1 MPPAGQG
8 GARPERAGRRRGA
21 CTVAV
26 VNGSTVGV
34 GVLGCG
40 TVGSALCQLVE
51 EHGDTIAARSG
62 VRLRIVRVAVHNTA
76 RDRPVTFP
84 DGVLTHDAD
93 ALVADPEVEVVVE
106 LMGGMEPARRLIH
119 TALEA
124 GKPVVTANKEVLANA
139 GAELLDA
146 AAKSGVDLLY
156 EAAVAGAIPLI
167 RPLRES
173 LAGDRLVRVMGIVN
187 GTTNF
192 ILTRMTESGESF
204 SEALAEAQ
212 QLGFAERDPSAD
224 VEGWDAAAKAA
235 IIASVA
241 FGAQVVAGDVYREGI
256 SGITAEDIAMAARL
270 GYVVKLLAVVEA
282 VGDPTAALDDEGAA
296 SPKEIAVRVHPAMLP
311 AEHPLATVRESYNAV
326 FVEGAAAG
334 ELMFYG
340 RGAGG
345 RPTASAVLGDLVD
358 AAVNLRQGTS
368 AAPAGLT
375 HARIRPIDELSSQ
388 YYLTIDVVD
397 RPGVLEKVAGATARH
412 GVSILK
418 MEQVGLGDEA
428 RLVLVTHTAAERD
441 VQATIHDL
449 RQLDVVD
456 RVGTLLRVVG
466 PE

>member
-1 MPPAGQG
+1 M
-8 GARPERAGRRRGA
+8 
-21 CTVAV
+21 
-26 VNGSTVGV
+26 NGSSVGV

-62 VRLRIVRVAVHNTA
+62 VRLRIVRVAVHNIA
-76 RDRPVTFP
+76 RDRPVTFA

-93 ALVADPEVEVVVE
+93 GLVADPEVEVVVE

-119 TALEA
+119 AALEA

-192 ILTRMTESGESF
+192 ILTRMSESGQSF

-241 FGAQVVAGDVYREGI
+241 FGAHVVAGDVYREGI

-282 VGDPTAALDDEGAA
+282 VGDTTFDNDGVPV
-296 SPKEIAVRVHPAMLP
+296 PREIAVRVHPAMIP
-311 AEHPLATVRESYNAV
+311 AEHPLASVRESYNAV

-368 AAPAGLT
+368 AASPGLAQ
-375 HARIRPIDELSSQ
+375 ARIRPIDELSSQ

-397 RPGVLEKVAGATARH
+397 RPGVLEKVAGVTARH

>member
-1 MPPAGQG
+1 M
-8 GARPERAGRRRGA
+8 R
-21 CTVAV
+21 
-26 VNGSTVGV
+26 V

-40 TVGSALCQLVE
+40 NVGSALVQLVAD
-51 EHGDTIAARSG
+51 HDDTIAARSG
-62 VRLRIVRVAVHNTA
+62 IRLEVTRVAVHNTA
-76 RDRPVTFP
+76 KERAVAFAE
-84 DGVLTHDAD
+84 GVLTHDAD
-93 ALVADPEVEVVVE
+93 ALVTDPEVDVVVE
-106 LMGGMEPARRLIH
+106 LMGGMEPARRLIRA
-119 TALEA
+119 ALDA

-139 GAELLDA
+139 GVELLEA
-146 AAKSGVDLLY
+146 AAKAGVDLLY

-173 LAGDRLVRVMGIVN
+173 LAGDRLRRVMGIVN

-192 ILTRMTESGESF
+192 ILTRMSEAGNSF

-212 QLGFAERDPSAD
+212 SLGFAERDPTAD

-256 SGITAEDIAMAARL
+256 SGVTAEDIAMAGRL
-270 GYVVKLLAVVEA
+270 GYVVKLLAVVEQPA
-282 VGDPTAALDDEGAA
+282 RGEV
-296 SPKEIAVRVHPAMLP
+296 AVRVHPAMVP
-311 AEHPLATVRESYNAV
+311 TDHPLASVRESYNAV
-326 FVEGAAAG
+326 FVEGEAAG

-358 AAVNLRQGTS
+358 AAVNLRQGTAGPTS
-368 AAPAGLT
+368 GLT
-375 HARIRPIDELSSQ
+375 RARVRPIDELTSQ

-397 RPGVLEKVAGATARH
+397 RPGVLEKVAGVTARH
-412 GVSILK
+412 QVSILK
-418 MEQVGLGDEA
+418 LEQVGLGDEA
-428 RLVLVTHTAAERD
+428 RLVLVTHLAAERD
-441 VQATIHDL
+441 VQATIADL

-466 PE
+466 NE

>member
-1 MPPAGQG
+1 M
-8 GARPERAGRRRGA
+8 
-21 CTVAV
+21 
-26 VNGSTVGV
+26 NGSTVGV

-40 TVGSALCQLVE
+40 TVGSALCQLVA

-62 VRLRIVRVAVHNTA
+62 VRLRIVRVAVHNLA

-93 ALVADPEVEVVVE
+93 EVVADPEVEVVVE

-139 GAELLDA
+139 GAELLET

-156 EAAVAGAIPLI
+156 EASVAGAIPLI

-204 SEALAEAQ
+204 AEALAEAQ
-212 QLGFAERDPSAD
+212 ARGFAERDPSAD
-224 VEGWDAAAKAA
+224 VEGWDAASKAA

-241 FGAQVVAGDVYREGI
+241 FGANVVAGDVYREGI
-256 SGITAEDIAMAARL
+256 AGVTPEDIAMAARL

-282 VGDPTAALDDEGAA
+282 VGETAPDDDGA
-296 SPKEIAVRVHPAMLP
+296 PRPREIAVRVHPAMLP
-311 AEHPLATVRESYNAV
+311 AEHPLASVRESFNAV

-358 AAVNLRQGTS
+358 AAVNLRQGT
-368 AAPAGLT
+368 AAGPAGLT
-375 HARIRPIDELSSQ
+375 RARIRPIDELSSQ

-397 RPGVLEKVAGATARH
+397 RPGVLEKVAGVTARH